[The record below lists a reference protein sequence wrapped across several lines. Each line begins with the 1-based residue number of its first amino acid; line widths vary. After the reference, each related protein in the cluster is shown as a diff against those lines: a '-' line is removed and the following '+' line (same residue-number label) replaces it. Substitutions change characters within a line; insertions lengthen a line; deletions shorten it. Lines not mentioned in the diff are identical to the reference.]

1 VSNPT
6 SNFGWQMPTPTDL
19 VTDLPADFEVFGQAV
34 DSSLAD
40 LKGGT
45 TGQVLSKNSNTDM
58 DFVWVTD
65 AAGDITGVTA
75 GTGISGGGTSGTVT
89 ITNSMATEITAK
101 GDLIVG
107 TGSATFDNLAA
118 GANGST
124 LVADSSTSTGLRY
137 QSAYNGNAVIN
148 GGFDIW
154 QRGTANMTG
163 VSAYTADRWQKGGA
177 TSFGVSRQVT
187 GDTTN
192 LPNIQ
197 YCARV
202 QRTSGSAVTSSMNI
216 GYSMETSDS
225 IRFVGQTVVV
235 SFYARAGANF
245 SATSSILDFGLYS
258 GTGTDQ
264 NIMTTGLTGQLT
276 VVQANKTLTTT
287 WQRFT
292 MTGTVSSAAT
302 QLALY
307 INAAPTG
314 TAGANDYY
322 DITGVQ
328 LELGT
333 VQTSF
338 KRSNGSGGTLQGE
351 LAACQRY
358 YFRNTGALTYFG
370 SGGIA
375 GSTTQCYVQ
384 VKSPTTMRVAPTTL
398 DYSLLLLQY
407 ITGSVNV
414 TSASISTANP
424 DITVVLANTASGL
437 TATTQSYM
445 LMTQNNAA
453 AYLGLSAE
461 L

>member
-1 VSNPT
+1 MSNPT

-137 QSAYNGNAVIN
+137 TAGTVISNPILNSAMQ
-148 GGFDIW
+148 IW
-154 QRGTANMTG
+154 QRGTT
-163 VSAYTADRWQKGGA
+163 SATTASIYTADRWQKGTG
-177 TSFGVSRQVT
+177 THYNNSRQVT

-197 YCARV
+197 YCLRA
-202 QRTSGSAVTSSMNI
+202 QRTAGSTTTTGVELSQSMESAVCI
-216 GYSMETSDS
+216 PYAGK
-225 IRFVGQTVVV
+225 TVTI
-235 SFYARAGANF
+235 SFYARAGANYS
-245 SATSSILDFGLYS
+245 SASNALTMYLYS
-258 GTGTDQ
+258 GTSTDA
-264 NIMTTGLTGQLT
+264 NLFAGGFTGAVVVASTT
-276 VVQANKTLTTT
+276 ATLTTT

-292 MTGTVSSAAT
+292 VTGTVGATAT
-302 QLALY
+302 QLAPYALY
-307 INAAPTG
+307 SPTG

-322 DITGVQ
+322 EITGVQ
-328 LELGT
+328 IDIGSVALPFRT
-333 VQTSF
+333 
-338 KRSNGSGGTLQGE
+338 NGATLQGE

-358 YFRNTGALTYFG
+358 YFRNTGALVYQG

-375 GSTTQCYVQ
+375 GSTTNSYQQIKHPV
-384 VKSPTTMRVAPTTL
+384 TMRVAPTSV
-398 DYSLLLLQY
+398 DFSLLALQI
-407 ITGSVNV
+407 ITASYTV
-414 TSASISTANP
+414 TGCTISQAAP
-424 DITVVLANTASGL
+424 DITLLFITVASGL

-445 LMTQNNAA
+445 IINQNNAA

>member
-1 VSNPT
+1 MAT
-6 SNFGWQMPTPTDL
+6 SPIYSWPEPDNTDL
-19 VTDLPADFEVFGQAV
+19 VKNGA
-34 DSSLAD
+34 LAIRTLGNAID
-40 LKGGT
+40 TTMGT
-45 TGQVLSKNSNTDM
+45 MVAK
-58 DFVWVTD
+58 
-65 AAGDITGVTA
+65 
-75 GTGISGGGTSGTVT
+75 T
-89 ITNSMATEITAK
+89 IIDAK
-101 GDLIVG
+101 GDLIAGTAADTAQRLAVG
-107 TGSATFDNLAA
+107 N
-118 GANGST
+118 NGET

-137 QSAYNGNAVIN
+137 QSAYNGNAIIN
-148 GGFDIW
+148 GGMDVW

-163 VSAYTADRWQKGGA
+163 VSAYTADRWQKGGG
-177 TSFGVSRQVT
+177 TYFGVSRQVT
-187 GDTTN
+187 GDSTN

-202 QRTSGSAVTSSMNI
+202 QRTAGSTITTGMNL

-225 IRFVGQTVVV
+225 IRFSGQTVTL
-235 SFYARAGANF
+235 SFWARAGANF
-245 SATSSILDFGLYS
+245 SATSSLLDAGLYS

-276 VVQANKTLTTT
+276 VSQSNKTLTTT

-292 MTGTVSSAAT
+292 LTGTVSSTST

-307 INAAPTG
+307 FSTTSTG
-314 TAGANDYY
+314 TAGANDYF
-322 DITGVQ
+322 DITGLQ
-328 LELGT
+328 IELGS
-333 VQTSF
+333 VPTSF
-338 KRSNGSGGTLQGE
+338 KRSGSGGGTIQGE

-358 YFRNTGALTYFG
+358 YFRNTGALIYLG

-384 VKSPTTMRVAPTTL
+384 VKHPTTMRVPPTTI
-398 DYSLLLLQY
+398 DNSLLLLQ
-407 ITGSVNV
+407 IISGSTNV
-414 TSASISTANP
+414 TSTTISKAAE
-424 DITVVLANTASGL
+424 DITLVLANVASGL